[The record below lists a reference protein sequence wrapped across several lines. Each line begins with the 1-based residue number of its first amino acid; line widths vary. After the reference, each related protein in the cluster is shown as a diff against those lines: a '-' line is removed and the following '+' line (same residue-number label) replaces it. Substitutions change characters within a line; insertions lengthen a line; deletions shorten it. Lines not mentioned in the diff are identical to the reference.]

1 MENIKYFI
9 GKDANSMYEALGT
22 KRNRDLENLAYNT
35 KDEIFEYFSAI
46 KTSSKIDYIPM
57 LQYWLDALNT
67 EGILQKLNLGTI
79 DKIHFDFTG
88 VLKKDVTNI
97 SKLVSNTKVLCS
109 GDGFKISVEGKSKDF
124 RKTDEPQKF
133 VYPTIREMKSGRE
146 PIVQSILNVWIGAI
160 QDFCQPNLTKIDDVQ
175 YQFLLRLVDACYNNM
190 GRAIVLHQFFYENGS
205 ALINEWI
212 ENLRIWKS
220 IINPNERL
228 SFFAQKIQI
237 APIDASVSTEEL
249 LQKVKTDRAVAF
261 EKDEI
266 IEI

>member
-57 LQYWLDALNT
+57 LQYWLDTLNT
-67 EGILQKLNLGTI
+67 EGIQQKLNLGMI

-88 VLKKDVTNI
+88 VLKKNVTNI

-146 PIVQSILNVWIGAI
+146 PIIKGILDLWIGAI
-160 QDFCQPNLTKIDDVQ
+160 QDFCQPNLARIEDLQ
-175 YQFLLRLVDACYNNM
+175 YQFLLRLVDACNNNT
-190 GRAIVLHQFFYENGS
+190 GRAIVLHQFFYENES
-205 ALINEWI
+205 TLINEWI